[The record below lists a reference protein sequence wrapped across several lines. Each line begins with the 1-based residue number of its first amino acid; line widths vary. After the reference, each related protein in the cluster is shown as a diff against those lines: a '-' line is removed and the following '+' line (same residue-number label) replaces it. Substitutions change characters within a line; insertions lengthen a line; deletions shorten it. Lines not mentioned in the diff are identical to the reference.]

1 MSQSLSRRQ
10 AVILGLVVV
19 VALVLG
25 GYGIARIADKQGL
38 WADTIELTA
47 GFSEAHDITPGTPVR
62 IRGIDAGQVVAVE
75 YPDHD
80 GPDAEVT
87 VRMRVATKYAHRLY
101 ADAAAQIHTSGLLGS
116 KVISIQPGQPTSGAL
131 AGSHVRG
138 VNPTDLNIL
147 AVEVRALAQ
156 EAKITAS
163 EVQSLAADTRTTV
176 ARVNSF
182 FHDIQTSDGTLAKLI
197 RDDDLYADAR
207 GALADLRTLITR
219 ADQAL
224 GRLEAEADELHHF
237 VSDGRDTL
245 RSVKQGTDAIGQMP
259 IIRHYVEDT
268 AALLVRPTMSREK
281 FSFYSGHLF
290 EPGSAIFTPE
300 GLAHLANLANHLN
313 ARKVAGSEIVVAGF
327 FDPNDKSLTPAAAR
341 ELTRK
346 QAEAVANYFQQH
358 NVHKLGIIARRKI
371 IPLGMG
377 TARSPVVDP
386 EKLPPTHIEVHLF
399 IPR

>member
-1 MSQSLSRRQ
+1 MSQSLSRGQ
-10 AVILGLVVV
+10 AVVLGLVVV
-19 VALVLG
+19 AALVLG
-25 GYGIARIADKQGL
+25 GYGLARIADKQGL

-62 IRGIDAGQVVAVE
+62 IRGIDAGQVIAVE

-80 GPDAEVT
+80 GPNAEVT
-87 VRMRVATKYAHRLY
+87 VRMRVATKYARRLY
-101 ADAAAQIHTSGLLGS
+101 ADASAQIHTSGLLGS

-131 AGSHVRG
+131 VSPHVRG

-147 AVEVRALAQ
+147 AAEVRALAH
-156 EAKITAS
+156 EAKNTAS
-163 EVQSLAADTRTTV
+163 EVKSLAADTRVTV
-176 ARVNSF
+176 ARANSF

-197 RDDDLYADAR
+197 RDDDLYTDAR

-224 GRLEAEADELHHF
+224 GRLETEADELHHF
-237 VSDGRDTL
+237 VADGRDTL
-245 RSVKQGTDAIGQMP
+245 RSVKQGTDAIGKMP
-259 IIRHYVEDT
+259 VIRHYVEDA

-300 GLAHLANLANHLN
+300 GLAHITNLANHLN
-313 ARKVAGSEIVVAGF
+313 ARKVTGSEIVVAAF
-327 FDPNDKSLTPAAAR
+327 FDPHDKSQTPAAAL

-346 QAEAVANYFQQH
+346 QAEAITNSFKQH
-358 NVHKLGIIARRKI
+358 NVHKLGVLTRRKI

-377 TARSPVVDP
+377 TGRSPVVDH